1 MTQPKATVYGWL
13 WKRGSGFKTWK
24 KRFFVLKQN
33 QLVYYDQCVIVASA
47 TAVSGT
53 RFLDIDPKGSLLVDH
68 AEESDK
74 TEFGLCIHSPKG
86 RKLLVQA
93 DSATTRQEWL
103 SALKR
108 AASGVLGGVE
118 PASEDGVRDTVST
131 SSSSDPGS
139 PLRQRRNSLTLHC
152 DKSGWLMKKGKN
164 VHTWK
169 KRYFVVKGHE
179 VSYHLKDSQ
188 NSPPLNSGRISH
200 VEYWPGKEFGLV
212 VTLNSG
218 RELYINAESNDDRSS
233 WLMAFQ
239 NAISAR
245 DRKKFTTK

>member
-24 KRFFVLKQN
+24 KRFFVLKQKE
-33 QLVYYDQCVIVASA
+33 LVYYEQCVIVASA
-47 TAVSGT
+47 AAASGT
-53 RFLDIDPKGSLLVDH
+53 RILDLDPKGSLLVNDV
-68 AEESDK
+68 EESDK
-74 TEFGLCIHSPKG
+74 TEFGLCIHSPRG

-108 AASGVLGGVE
+108 AASGIDLE

-131 SSSSDPGS
+131 SSSNDPGS
-139 PLRQRRNSLTLHC
+139 PLGRRRRNSLTLHC

-179 VSYHLKDSQ
+179 VSYHSKDSQ
-188 NSPPLNSGRISH
+188 TSPPLNSGRISH
-200 VEYWPGKEFGLV
+200 VEYWSGKQFGLV

-218 RELYINAESNDDRSS
+218 RELYINTESDEDRSS

-245 DRKKFTTK
+245 DKKKFSPK